1 MTILEELFGLQ
12 DKTYAEFQAKLLPIT
27 PKEQVIGV
35 RVPALRKLAKQLPD
49 RAGEFLTELPHQY
62 YDENLL
68 HGILIS
74 QIRDFDTCIRALE
87 VFLPYV
93 DNWAVCDTMSPK
105 VLGDNREVVL
115 PILRRWIASDH
126 IYTCRFGLLC
136 LMRYYL
142 DDGFRPEYLELAA
155 AVRSDE
161 YYVRM
166 MVSWFFATALAKQ
179 WDASIVYL
187 QQRRLSPWVHSKTIQ
202 KARESYRITPEQKA
216 YLATLR

>member
-49 RAGEFLTELPHQY
+49 RAVEFLTELPHQY

-74 QIRDFDTCIRALE
+74 QIRDFDACIRALE

-105 VLGDNREVVL
+105 VLGENREVLL

>member
-49 RAGEFLTELPHQY
+49 RAVEFLTELPHQY

-74 QIRDFDTCIRALE
+74 QIRDFDACIRALE

-105 VLGDNREVVL
+105 VLGENREVLL

-187 QQRRLSPWVHSKTIQ
+187 QQRRLLPWVHSKTIQ